1 MGQCFI
7 SPPQG
12 RLANFIDNIVIP
24 GPLIHGIVQ
33 GSVNEEWMAHL
44 EDLHNKLEFVRQS
57 KLVQVRRRLS
67 EVLCTGDRLMITSAA
82 WQAWGP
88 PGAPASRSCVDCTHA
103 LPGLTSK
110 LSYWLY
116 C

>member
-1 MGQCFI
+1 ML
-7 SPPQG
+7 QG

-33 GSVNEEWMAHL
+33 GAVNEEWLGHL

-57 KLVQVRRRLS
+57 KLVQVRPAHCLPWADAQAAVP
-67 EVLCTGDRLMITSAA
+67 VLFRVHSDFLNFG
-82 WQAWGP
+82 
-88 PGAPASRSCVDCTHA
+88 PGAAGSRK
-103 LPGLTSK
+103 TSNGGA
-110 LSYWLY
+110 